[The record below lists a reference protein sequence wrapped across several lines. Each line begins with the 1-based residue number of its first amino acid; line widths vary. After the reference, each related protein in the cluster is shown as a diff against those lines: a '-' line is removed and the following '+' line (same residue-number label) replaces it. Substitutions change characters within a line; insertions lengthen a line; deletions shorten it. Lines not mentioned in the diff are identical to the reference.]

1 MEHEEC
7 DVMHLSSEHFEKL
20 LLTMLKKTGAIIL
33 DVEQSLLAKGI
44 CEGDIGSLVHHF
56 NMNQFSRFMIWQSQV
71 MEKSQQDCFIEFI
84 HKFAPEIGLKLT
96 DVKFSKQTLQ

>member
-20 LLTMLKKTGAIIL
+20 LLKMLKKTGKMIL
-33 DVEQSLLAKGI
+33 DIERNLMASEI
-44 CEGDIGSLVHHF
+44 CPGDIGVLIHTF